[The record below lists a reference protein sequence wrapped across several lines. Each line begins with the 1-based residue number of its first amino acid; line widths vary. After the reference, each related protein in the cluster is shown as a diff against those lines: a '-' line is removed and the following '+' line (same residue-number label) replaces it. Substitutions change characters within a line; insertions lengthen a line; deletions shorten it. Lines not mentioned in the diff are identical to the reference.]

1 MRFIDALKVILL
13 AALVGG
19 IVAISGFLVLDRLQP
34 GSITIGPG
42 ESRGIQVT
50 IEGAIAEPGSYEVL
64 AGTRLA
70 DLVAEAGGFTSQA
83 DTSGLN
89 MAGRLGEGERIV
101 IPSLGSTTATNT
113 PPPEDSDSGD
123 ETGEEPVE
131 TQSPPTD
138 GRININTASAAE
150 LDLLPGIGPAIAD
163 SIIEFREFYGPFTS
177 VDQLIEV
184 SGISQTMVDG
194 FRNLVTIGG

>member
-50 IEGAIAEPGSYEVL
+50 IEGAIAEPGSFEVL

-89 MAGRLGEGERIV
+89 MAGRLGDGERVI
-101 IPSLGSTTATNT
+101 IPSLGQANT
-113 PPPEDSDSGD
+113 PLPEGPDSGD
-123 ETGEEPVE
+123 ESGEVPIE
-131 TQSPPTD
+131 TQNPPTD
-138 GRININTASAAE
+138 GRININTASATE
-150 LDLLPGIGPAIAD
+150 LDLLPGIGPAIAS
-163 SIIEFREFYGPFTS
+163 SIIEFRDFYGPFTS

-184 SGISQTMVDG
+184 SGISQAMVDE
-194 FRNLVTIGG
+194 FRNLVTLGG